1 MQNLPQIFDGEGKFI
16 EPDQSKL
23 TPEAIKQLDA
33 VRAAYDAVQEH
44 EAIVESC
51 QKEITAALSAVA
63 AAEKLAAPYG
73 KYDFHR
79 LWLETVKGQ

>member
-1 MQNLPQIFDGEGKFI
+1 MQIFIGGKFV

-33 VRAAYDAVQEH
+33 VRTAWNAVQAH
-44 EAIVESC
+44 EAIVAEC
-51 QKEITAALSAVA
+51 QREITAARSAVA
-63 AAEKLAAPYG
+63 AAERLVAPFG